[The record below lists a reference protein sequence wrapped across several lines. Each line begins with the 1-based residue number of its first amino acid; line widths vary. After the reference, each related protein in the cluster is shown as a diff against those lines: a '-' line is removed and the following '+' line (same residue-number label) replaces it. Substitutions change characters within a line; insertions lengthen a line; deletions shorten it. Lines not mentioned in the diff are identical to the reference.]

1 MRVII
6 DRIEERFAVCEL
18 EDGKLI
24 NIPRELFE
32 DVKEGDVFDI
42 VITKNEEVKE
52 ERTQKARSLF
62 DKLINRKDEE

>member
-32 DVKEGDVFDI
+32 DAHEGDVFDI